1 MGEYD
6 TLGSRRRRAPEA
18 ALTRRRAVMADVG
31 RLAGVSHQTVSRVVN
46 GSPHVRTQTR
56 QRVLEA
62 MLALGYR
69 PNPAARAL
77 ATGRSNT
84 LGVVSFDTTLY
95 GPASTLVGIE
105 RAAHEAGYFIIV
117 ASLRELDRPSVTEAV
132 ERLCRHGVDG
142 ILAITPHEEAADALL
157 HAPGDVPLVAVEAG
171 PDHAVPVAAID
182 QFAGG
187 AAATRHLLDLG
198 HETVWH
204 IAGSPDFLESRRRL
218 EGWRSTLRAARADVP
233 PPLAGDWSA
242 RAGYDLGRRLGADPA
257 VSAIFVANDQMAL
270 GVLRAMHERGRRIP
284 EEVSV
289 VGFDDIPEAP
299 YFLPPLTTVRQD
311 FDQMGSHG
319 VRLLLKMI
327 ETGRAPEQ
335 SARLRPELVVR
346 ASTSVV
352 AASPLRAGPSSPASR
367 PAEPQR
373 AKTIEVGLCDR

>member
-1 MGEYD
+1 
-6 TLGSRRRRAPEA
+6 
-18 ALTRRRAVMADVG
+18 MADVG

-46 GSPHVRTQTR
+46 GSPHVRAQTR

-117 ASLRELDRPSVTEAV
+117 ASLREPDRPSVTEAV

-157 HAPGDVPLVAVEAG
+157 HAPVDVPLVAVEAG

-204 IAGSPDFLESRRRL
+204 IAGLPDFLESRQRL
-218 EGWRSTLRAARADVP
+218 EGWRSTLRAAGAAVP

-270 GVLRAMHERGRRIP
+270 GVLRAMHERARRIP

-335 SARLRPELVVR
+335 CAGLRPELVVR
-346 ASTSVV
+346 ASTGVV
-352 AASPLRAGPSSPASR
+352 AASPLRSGPSSPASR
-367 PAEPQR
+367 SAKPQR
-373 AKTIEVGLCDR
+373 AKTI

>member
-1 MGEYD
+1 MGDYD
-6 TLGSRRRRAPEA
+6 TPGSRRRPTSEA
-18 ALTRRRAVMADVG
+18 ALTRRRAVMVDVG

-46 GSPHVRTQTR
+46 GSPHVRAQTR

-69 PNPAARAL
+69 PNSAARAL

-95 GPASTLVGIE
+95 GPASTLLGIE
-105 RAAHEAGYFIIV
+105 RAALEAGYFIIV

-142 ILAITPHEEAADALL
+142 ILAITPHEEAAQALL

-182 QFAGG
+182 QFAGA

-198 HETVWH
+198 HKTVWH
-204 IAGSPDFLESRRRL
+204 IAGSPDFLESHQRV
-218 EGWRSTLRAARADVP
+218 EGWRSTLRAAGAEVP

-242 RAGYDLGRRLGADPA
+242 RAGYDLGRRLGADPT

-270 GVLRAMHERGRRIP
+270 GVLRAMHERARRIP
-284 EEVSV
+284 EEVSI

-327 ETGRAPEQ
+327 EAGGPPEQ
-335 SARLRPELVVR
+335 SRHLRPELIVR
-346 ASTSVV
+346 ASTGVV
-352 AASPLRAGPSSPASR
+352 AASAPLPGASSPRNSAAQAQ
-367 PAEPQR
+367 PAKNR
-373 AKTIEVGLCDR
+373 